1 MIYTIGH
8 EESYTRY
15 FQEQKRPLKSGR
27 NERTGYHGGSVWKTE
42 EEARKNCPEKYQV
55 YGVLADWE
63 ADTEP
68 SKEGDWHDLLLD
80 AELIQLETIQ
90 V

>member
-15 FQEQKRPLKSGR
+15 FHEQGRPLKLGR
-27 NERTGYHGGSVWKTE
+27 KEDCPGGSVWKTE
-42 EEARKNCPEKYQV
+42 EEARKHCLDGYQV
-55 YGVLADWE
+55 YGVMADWE

-68 SKEGDWHDLLLD
+68 SQEGDWHDLLIN
-80 AELIQLETIQ
+80 AELVQLDTLQ